1 MPELPDVEVYRRYM
15 NATALHQPVDEV
27 EVPAARLLCG
37 TTPQGLGHALK
48 GDCFESTHRH
58 GKYLF
63 ASLDSRQHLVLH
75 FGMTGELKYSR
86 RKGSPH
92 PHAAMRIRFG
102 NGALLQYIAPRK
114 LGAIAVT
121 DSIEDFVSAH
131 ELGPDALAI
140 DQERWLELAQGRRGS
155 AKSWLMN
162 QSVIAGIG
170 NIYSDEI
177 LFQAKIHPRRAL
189 KSLDEG
195 ELRRLHDVTRDV
207 LQAAISADAEPSGMS
222 EDFLLPHREEGGHC
236 PRCGSELKKISI
248 SGRSAWY
255 CPDCQP
261 SH

>member
-15 NATALHQPVDEV
+15 NATALHQPVDEL
-27 EVPAARLLCG
+27 EVPAPRLLSG

-63 ASLDSRQHLVLH
+63 ASTASRKHLVLH
-75 FGMTGELKYSR
+75 FGMTGELEYSR
-86 RKGSPH
+86 KRSSLH
-92 PHAAMRIRFG
+92 PHAALRIRFG

-114 LGAIAVT
+114 LGTIAVT
-121 DSIEDFVSAH
+121 GSIEDFVSAH

-140 DQERWLELAQGRRGS
+140 DQQRWLELARGRRGS

-189 KSLDEG
+189 KSLDERD
-195 ELRRLHDVTRDV
+195 LQRLHEATHDV
-207 LQAAISADAEPSGMS
+207 LQAAISAHAEPSDLPRNFM
-222 EDFLLPHREEGGHC
+222 LPHREEGGRC
-236 PRCGSELKKISI
+236 PRCGSELKKISV

-261 SH
+261 CH

>member
-27 EVPAARLLCG
+27 EVPAPRLLSG

-48 GDCFESTHRH
+48 GDSFESTHRH

-63 ASLDSRQHLVLH
+63 ASTASHKHLVLH
-75 FGMTGELKYSR
+75 FGMTGELDYSR
-86 RKGSPH
+86 KKSSPN
-92 PHAAMRIRFG
+92 PHAALRIRFS

-114 LGAIAVT
+114 LGTIAIT
-121 DSIEDFVSAH
+121 DSIEDFVCAQ

-140 DQERWLELAQGRRGS
+140 DQDRWLEQAQGRRGG

-162 QSVIAGIG
+162 QAVIAGIG

-177 LFQAKIHPRRAL
+177 LFQAKIHPRQAL
-189 KSLDEG
+189 KSLDEDD
-195 ELRRLHDVTRDV
+195 LRRLHEATRKV
-207 LQAAISADAEPSGMS
+207 LQAAISAHAEPSDLPRNFM
-222 EDFLLPHREEGGHC
+222 LPHREEGGHC
-236 PRCGSELKKISI
+236 PRCGSELQKISI

-261 SH
+261 CH